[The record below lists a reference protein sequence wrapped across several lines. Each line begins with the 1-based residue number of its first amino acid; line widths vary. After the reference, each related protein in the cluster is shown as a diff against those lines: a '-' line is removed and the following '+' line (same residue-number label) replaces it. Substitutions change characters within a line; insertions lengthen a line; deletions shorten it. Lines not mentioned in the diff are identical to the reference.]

1 MCGEIMKLPTFI
13 TKGIFTIVTML
24 ITTFTSIGYAA
35 ITEDLTID
43 GTNNATSQSGIFITD
58 AKISANNGA
67 DLSQSSVTQN
77 GGCILTVNTS
87 LSDSDVNSTLSY
99 SVTFYNSTDDYY
111 VYYTNS
117 STRTNKSYI
126 TYNVSGITKQET
138 IIAPKSYLNCQTTYK
153 YTVDPTT
160 SKIVSSDGIVTYTF
174 TKCYKVTY
182 ENFSSSSGL
191 TTYANPYRD
200 FNVTF
205 DDSVPVAVEVNNSDI
220 SMNNFSMSGST
231 LTVNSSS
238 ISGNINIRKK
248 TKKTFT
254 NIIINGSFENGL
266 NNWTING
273 DQSSWYPTTIAKYGS
288 NAYYRTSSSLPLYN
302 YISQSVSWIKDNKY
316 YYFVHGIS
324 TTNQNLYCDVANRG
338 GNIKVTVV
346 PHYWK
351 RGSVIFSPTFSG
363 NNTISVN
370 YAETTDNVIVD
381 GIGLINLT
389 QIFGAG
395 QEPPLSWCDLLIDI
409 YDNSNI
415 TIYM

>member
-1 MCGEIMKLPTFI
+1 MKLSKNI
-13 TKGIFTIVTML
+13 IRILIASVIMAVTL
-24 ITTFTSIGYAA
+24 STSVGYAVLSDELN
-35 ITEDLTID
+35 IE
-43 GTNNATSQSGIFITD
+43 GNNNANTQSGIFITD
-58 AKISANNGA
+58 AKIASNVEA
-67 DLSQSSVTQN
+67 DLTNSSVTQN
-77 GGCILTVNTS
+77 GGCILSINTT
-87 LSDSDVNSTLSY
+87 LSESNINSTLSY
-99 SVTFYNSTDDYY
+99 DVTFYNSTNDYY

-126 TYNVSGITKQET
+126 TYNVSGIIKQET

-160 SKIVSSDGIVTYTF
+160 SNIISSDGIVTYTF

-200 FNVTF
+200 FSVTL
-205 DDSVPVAVEVNNSDI
+205 DDSVPVAVEVDNSDI

-254 NIIINGSFENGL
+254 NIIKNGSFENGL

-273 DQSSWYPTTIAKYGS
+273 NQSSWYPTTIAKYGS
-288 NAYYRTSSSLPLYN
+288 NAYYRTSSSSSYN
-302 YISQSVSWIKDNKY
+302 YITQSVSWIKDNKY
-316 YYFVHGIS
+316 YYFAHGIA
-324 TTNQNLYCDVANRG
+324 TTNQNLYCDVTNRG
-338 GNIKVTVV
+338 GSIKVTVV

-370 YAETTDNVIVD
+370 YAQTTDNVIVD

-395 QEPPLSWCDLLIDI
+395 QEPPLSWCNLLIDI